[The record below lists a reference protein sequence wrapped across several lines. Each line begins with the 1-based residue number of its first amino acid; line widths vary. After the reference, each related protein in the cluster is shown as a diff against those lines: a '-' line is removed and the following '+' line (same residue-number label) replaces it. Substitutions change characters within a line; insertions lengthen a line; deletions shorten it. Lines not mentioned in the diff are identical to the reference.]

1 MAIKL
6 QLNNLSCF
14 YDDIQLFKPVDLA
27 LRTGE
32 ICRVMGPNGA
42 GKTTL
47 LRSVGGLFRGYSG
60 EVMLS
65 DEASR
70 IHYLGHRAGVRDELT
85 CIENLQFLTQ
95 YSLTRTS
102 IDSALEQVGLVGYE
116 QSFPDE
122 LSAGQRRRLLL
133 ATLFCMQFDILLLD
147 EPFTALDV
155 DGVALIA
162 AQLKNLAE
170 QGCIVLYLTHH
181 ADAVLV
187 PNQTVMLEVSS

>member
-1 MAIKL
+1 
-6 QLNNLSCF
+6 
-14 YDDIQLFKPVDLA
+14 
-27 LRTGE
+27 
-32 ICRVMGPNGA
+32 
-42 GKTTL
+42 
-47 LRSVGGLFRGYSG
+47 
-60 EVMLS
+60 MLS

-170 QGCIVLYLTHH
+170 QGCIVLYSTHH
-181 ADAVLV
+181 ADAVLA